1 MDLELDGKVV
11 VICGGATGI
20 GRACAD
26 AFVEE
31 GARVAIF
38 DWNEPALATAAEELR
53 GRGAEVFTEKVDVS
67 HGESVEAAHASVIAA
82 FGGIDVGFNNAGI
95 ITPSKAIEDTPE
107 DDWDKVLAV
116 NLKGV
121 WLCTRAQV
129 RHMRPRRQGVI
140 INTASTAALVGAP
153 GTTPYTASKH
163 GVLGITRT
171 VALEL
176 ATTGVRI
183 NSIAPATVDTPLN
196 SVLFDNDDPFAD
208 ALVRKGQPIGRNAHP
223 REIADAVL
231 WLASARSSFAHGS
244 TLVVDGAFTAQ

>member
-1 MDLELDGKVV
+1 MDLELEGKVV

-26 AFVEE
+26 AFAEE
-31 GARVAIF
+31 GARLAIF
-38 DWNEPALATAAEELR
+38 DWNATALAAAADELR
-53 GRGAEVFTEKVDVS
+53 AGGAEVLTERVDVS
-67 HGESVEAAHASVIAA
+67 DGASVEAAHARAIEEL
-82 FGGIDVGFNNAGI
+82 GGIDVGFNNAGI
-95 ITPSKAIEDTPE
+95 ITPSKAIEDTDE
-107 DDWDKVLAV
+107 ADWDSVLAV
-116 NLKGV
+116 NLKGI

-129 RHMRPRRQGVI
+129 RHMRQRGRGVI

-196 SVLFDNDDPFAD
+196 SILFDNDDPFAD
-208 ALVRKGQPIGRNAHP
+208 ALVRKGQPIGRNASP

-231 WLASARSSFAHGS
+231 WLASARSTFAHGS
-244 TLVVDGAFTAQ
+244 TLVVDGGFTAQ